1 MSLNDCVRIYG
12 FQIGCLFFLAWQMRA
27 VHAQPSAP
35 AEAMVA
41 MVAPVKRR
49 VYGKG
54 PIYARERR
62 AMIRPA
68 TVVHGSSRGV

>member
-12 FQIGCLFFLAWQMRA
+12 FQIGCLFFLAWQVRA
-27 VHAQPSAP
+27 VHAQPPAAP
-35 AEAMVA
+35 DQRVPAVA
-41 MVAPVKRR
+41 VVKRR

-54 PIYARERR
+54 PIYARDRR

-68 TVVHGSSRGV
+68 TVVHGSTRGV